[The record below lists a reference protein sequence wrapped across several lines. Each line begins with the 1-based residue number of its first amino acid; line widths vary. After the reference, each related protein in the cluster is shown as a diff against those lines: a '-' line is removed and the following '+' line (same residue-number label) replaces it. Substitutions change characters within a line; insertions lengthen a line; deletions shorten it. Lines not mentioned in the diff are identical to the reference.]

1 VFKTTNGAGSWTQ
14 VGAGVVHPWATAI
27 VVDPVAPATVYVGT
41 VGGGLYRSTDSGATW
56 ARVYGAGLGSQI
68 YDVEIDLSNPSV
80 IYTAGNA
87 LVATSSD
94 GGATW
99 ATLGEGPRTEI
110 VFALLL
116 DPADPAKVYAGGLGG
131 GVADFDQRAP
141 SAVFSSEHFP
151 DFRFGVRITA
161 GGQEM
166 PVRKEEQCIPE
177 TLCVSGAL
185 PGRSELFIRIVGP
198 KPNGYL
204 WPTLVKF
211 STATLE
217 VWITQ
222 VSSGVTRYYRLEGAA
237 PGTSDL
243 PGYFDRT
250 GFVP

>member
-1 VFKTTNGAGSWTQ
+1 VPGDGLGTQ
-14 VGAGVVHPWATAI
+14 V
-27 VVDPVAPATVYVGT
+27 
-41 VGGGLYRSTDSGATW
+41 
-56 ARVYGAGLGSQI
+56 
-68 YDVEIDLSNPSV
+68 YDVAIDPLDHSV
-80 IYTAGNA
+80 VYAAGNA
-87 LVATSSD
+87 GVAKSVD

-99 ATLGEGPRTEI
+99 ATFGDGPRTAI

-116 DPADPAKVYAGGLGG
+116 NPADPAKVYAGSLGG
-131 GVADFDQRAP
+131 GVADLDQRMP
-141 SAVFSSEHFP
+141 TAVFTSEDFP
-151 DFRFGVRITA
+151 DFRFGVKITSA
-161 GGQEM
+161 GQAL

-211 STATLE
+211 STSTLE

-222 VSSGVTRYYRLEGAA
+222 VSTGVTKYYKLEGAA
-237 PGTSDL
+237 PGTDDL

-250 GFVP
+250 GFLPSG